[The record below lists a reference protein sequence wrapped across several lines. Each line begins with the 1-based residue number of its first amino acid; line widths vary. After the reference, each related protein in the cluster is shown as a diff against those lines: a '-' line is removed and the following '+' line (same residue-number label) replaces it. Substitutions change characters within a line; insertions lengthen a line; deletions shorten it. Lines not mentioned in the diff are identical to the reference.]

1 MQAHWNE
8 LSSHHFMKERAF
20 FNYRNIKFSLIRITQ
35 NIDKYSIY
43 FFGFLRQI
51 QEVFFQIL
59 RYNNTNKIISN

>member
-43 FFGFLRQI
+43 FFGF
-51 QEVFFQIL
+51 
-59 RYNNTNKIISN
+59 